1 MPYKKI
7 LCPIGH
13 EENSRA
19 AFETVFD
26 GMERAVR

>member
-13 EENSRA
+13 DENSRA
-19 AFETVFD
+19 AFDTAARLARE
-26 GMERAVR
+26 